1 MPGLFGLEPTPRN
14 RGLLSLRAVNSLK
27 KVFGANQPAWL
38 TLLSPAAVNV
48 SLNTAVTLT
57 GRFAGSCGSFCAV
70 TVIGGNDV
78 VSGGVC
84 ALALTETK
92 TAKTAKDSLALRA
105 SRPLRSSSCVGFGIR
120 EFS

>member
-1 MPGLFGLEPTPRN
+1 MPGLLGLDPTPRN

-27 KVFGANQPAWL
+27 KVLGANQPAWL

-48 SLNTAVTLT
+48 SLDTAVTLT

-78 VSGGVC
+78 VSGAC
-84 ALALTETK
+84 AA
-92 TAKTAKDSLALRA
+92 AYAGA
-105 SRPLRSSSCVGFGIR
+105 SRTSKPHETPALSVLFGIR
-120 EFS
+120 EFSHIFWCSYDA